1 MIDKILEAY
10 INVALY
16 QPLQGRSY
24 MDLPQK
30 LKNKKA
36 ILNIQH
42 RDNQCPRWALRAALF
57 KPRGDMRR
65 TSSYPTEER
74 RGVSGLDFTGIDF
87 PTGQYKMQTADL
99 VCILYPVCSLQSAV
113 CILY

>member
-1 MIDKILEAY
+1 MARKKRLVARGSGSQARKIASP
-10 INVALY
+10 NVALY

-36 ILNIQH
+36 ILNIQN

-65 TSSYPTEER
+65 TSSYPTED
-74 RGVSGLDFTGIDF
+74 GLDFTGIDF
-87 PTGQYKMQTADL
+87 PTGQYKMQTADR
-99 VCILYPVCSLQSAV
+99 VQNAD
-113 CILY
+113 